1 MKAIFGFLSI
11 LIALAIVASIA
22 KKQLQ
27 AVGAGGGE
35 SSLTRRAD
43 AAAKE
48 AAAVAADP
56 GARGDR
62 DGATLAIPG
71 GMPGAV
77 GADPNGDSVPVQAR
91 NIENKVRDDT
101 VRAMQQG
108 MKRNERAE
116 P

>member
-1 MKAIFGFLSI
+1 MKAIFGFLSL

-27 AVGAGGGE
+27 AVGAVGGQ
-35 SSLTRRAD
+35 SNITSRAND
-43 AAAKE
+43 AAKQ
-48 AAAVAADP
+48 AAAAAADT
-56 GARGDR
+56 GDR

-77 GADPNGDSVPVQAR
+77 AADPNADTVPVQAR
-91 NIENKVRDDT
+91 NIENQVRDNT

-108 MKRNERAE
+108 MKRNERADH
-116 P
+116 

>member
-1 MKAIFGFLSI
+1 MRAIFGFLSI

-27 AVGAGGGE
+27 AVGAGGE
-35 SSLTRRAD
+35 STLTMRAND
-43 AAAKE
+43 AARQ

-56 GARGDR
+56 ARPGDR

-77 GADPNGDSVPVQAR
+77 AADPNGDTVPVQAR
-91 NIENKVRDDT
+91 NIENQVRDNA

>member
-1 MKAIFGFLSI
+1 MKAIFGMLS
-11 LIALAIVASIA
+11 LVVALAIVASLA

-27 AVGAGGGE
+27 AVGATGSP
-35 SSLTRRAD
+35 SSIVTRSNEAARQ
-43 AAAKE
+43 AAAQ
-48 AAAVAADP
+48 AADP
-56 GARGDR
+56 GDK

-77 GADPNGDSVPVQAR
+77 AADPNGDTVQAQAR
-91 NIENKVRDDT
+91 NIENQVRDSA

-108 MKRNERAE
+108 TKRNERAE

>member
-1 MKAIFGFLSI
+1 MRAIFGVLSL
-11 LIALAIVASIA
+11 LIVLAIVGSLA
-22 KKQLQ
+22 KKELQ
-27 AVGAGGGE
+27 AVGAGGGPG
-35 SSLTRRAD
+35 SIATRSAE
-43 AAAKE
+43 AARQ

-56 GARGDR
+56 GDR

-77 GADPNGDSVPVQAR
+77 AADPNGDTVPVQAR
-91 NIENKVRDDT
+91 NLENKVRDDA

>member
-1 MKAIFGFLSI
+1 MKAIFGMLS
-11 LIALAIVASIA
+11 LVIALAIVASLA

-27 AVGAGGGE
+27 AVGLGGGSPTSIVSRSNE
-35 SSLTRRAD
+35 
-43 AAAKE
+43 AARQ

-56 GARGDR
+56 GGDR

-77 GADPNGDSVPVQAR
+77 AADPNGDTVPIQAR
-91 NIENKVRDDT
+91 NIENQVRDNA

-108 MKRNERAE
+108 MKRNERAD

>member
-27 AVGAGGGE
+27 AVGAAGSE
-35 SSLTRRAD
+35 SSIVRRSNE
-43 AAAKE
+43 AARQ

-56 GARGDR
+56 GGDR
-62 DGATLAIPG
+62 DGATLPIPG

-77 GADPNGDSVPVQAR
+77 AADPNGDTVPVQAR
-91 NIENKVRDDT
+91 NIENKVRDDA

-108 MKRNERAE
+108 MKRNERAQ